1 MTGPSGTD
9 HGWAGSR
16 RLLRLLRDLMKG
28 SGSSQTRLDKVVDL
42 IAQDIV
48 AEVCSIYVMRAG
60 SVLELFATKGL
71 KPAAVH
77 KLRIRVNQGL
87 VGLIAAQARP
97 VALADAQSHP
107 NFAYF
112 PETGEEVYQSL
123 MGVPIM
129 RGGRVLGV
137 LVVQNRTQRNYTE
150 EEVEVLETVA
160 MVLAELLAGDRLLDL
175 TAGTPGGEGGVMPG
189 RLSGMVLNEG
199 LAIGTA
205 VPHQR
210 GIVITQVVAEDP
222 DAELARLDGALGEM
236 RDALDVML
244 ARSEVARDG
253 EHREVLETYRMF
265 ADDRGWLRRM
275 HDAVRGGL
283 TAEAAVQKIQN
294 ETRARMAA
302 IKDPYL
308 RARLADLDDL
318 GNRLLHHLLRLDE
331 RKRDEDLPADMVLI
345 AADLGPAELLD
356 YDPGRLRA
364 VVLEHGAPTSHVA
377 IVARALQIPMI
388 GRCAGITTEVREGD
402 QVIVDGETG
411 QVLLRPSEAVCA
423 GFVESMAAKERQKE
437 AFRAVRDLPAV
448 SRDGVDVTLLINAGL
463 MIDLPHLEEGGAE
476 GIGLYRTEVPFM
488 IRDSFPD
495 VQTQT
500 DIYSRILDA
509 AAGKTVVF
517 RTLDVGGDKV
527 LPYWGGHDE
536 ENPAMGWRAI
546 RIGLDR
552 PALLRRQ
559 LRALLHAAAGR
570 SLSVMFPMVS
580 DVAEFDAA
588 RELLQREID
597 RERAFGDRLPADI
610 RVGAMLEVPAL
621 ALQLPQL
628 LPRCDFVSLG
638 TNDLVQF
645 LFAADRNNPRL
656 ARRYDSLSPA
666 VLTFVRDIARQA
678 AEHGVPLTACG
689 EMAGHPVE
697 AMALV
702 GCGVRRLS
710 MAPQAIDQVKSMVRA
725 LEVAPLQDSI
735 KQLLTLPDHSIRE
748 QLRSYASDRDI
759 PI

>member
-1 MTGPSGTD
+1 MTGPTGTD

-28 SGSSQTRLDKVVDL
+28 GGSSQVRLDKVVDL

-48 AEVCSIYVMRAG
+48 AEVCSIYVMRSG
-60 SVLELFATKGL
+60 EVLELFATKGL

-129 RGGRVLGV
+129 RGGRLLGV

-150 EEVEVLETVA
+150 EEVEALETVA

-175 TAGTPGGEGGVMPG
+175 TAATPGGEGGAMPG

-222 DAELARLDGALGEM
+222 DAELTRLDDALGEM

-331 RKRDEDLPADMVLI
+331 RQREEELPDDMVLI

-356 YDPGRLRA
+356 YDPSRLRA

-402 QVIVDGETG
+402 QIIVDGETG
-411 QVLLRPSEAVCA
+411 QVLLRPSEAVRA

-437 AFRAVRDLPAV
+437 AFRAVRDLPSV
-448 SRDGVDVTLLINAGL
+448 SRDGVDITLLINAGL

-495 VQTQT
+495 VPTQT

-509 AAGKTVVF
+509 AEGKTVVF

-527 LPYWGGHDE
+527 LPYWRGHDE
-536 ENPAMGWRAI
+536 DNPAMGWRAI

-580 DVAEFDAA
+580 DVAEFEAA
-588 RELLQREID
+588 KELLQREID
-597 RERAFGDRLPADI
+597 REKAFGDRLPAEI
-610 RVGAMLEVPAL
+610 KIGAMLEVPAL

-656 ARRYDSLSPA
+656 ARRYDTLSPA
-666 VLTFVRDIARQA
+666 VLTFVRNIAQQA

-697 AMALV
+697 AMALI

-710 MAPQAIDQVKSMVRA
+710 MAPQAVDQVKTMVRA
-725 LEVAPLQDSI
+725 LEVEPLQDSI

-748 QLRSYASDRDI
+748 KLRSYASDRDI

>member
-1 MTGPSGTD
+1 MSAPSGTD

-28 SGSSQTRLDKVVDL
+28 SGSSQDRLDRVADL

-48 AEVCSIYVMRAG
+48 AEVCSIYVIRSG
-60 SVLELFATKGL
+60 DVLELFATKGL

-77 KLRIRVNQGL
+77 KTRMRVNEGL

-97 VALADAQSHP
+97 FALADAQSHP

-129 RGGRVLGV
+129 RGGRILGV
-137 LVVQNRTQRNYTE
+137 LVVQNRTQRNYNE
-150 EEVEVLETVA
+150 EEVEALETVA

-175 TAGTPGGEGGVMPG
+175 TAGAPGKEDGAMPA
-189 RLSGMVLNEG
+189 RLSGIVLNEG

-205 VPHQR
+205 VPHNR
-210 GIVITQVVAEDP
+210 GIVISQVVAEDP
-222 DAELARLDGALGEM
+222 EAELLRLDEALGKM

-244 ARSEVARDG
+244 ARSEVARAG

-275 HDAVRGGL
+275 HDAVHGGL

-294 ETRARMAA
+294 ETRARMAG

-308 RARLADLDDL
+308 RARLADLEDL
-318 GNRLLHHLLRLDE
+318 GNRLLHHILGFE
-331 RKRDEDLPADMVLI
+331 EKGEEDLPEDMVLI
-345 AADLGPAELLD
+345 AGDLGPAELLD
-356 YDPGRLRA
+356 YDPSRLRA
-364 VVLEHGAPTSHVA
+364 VVLEQGAPTSHVA

-388 GRCAGITTEVREGD
+388 GRCTGVATEVREGD
-402 QVIVDGETG
+402 TLIVDGETG
-411 QVLLRPSEAVCA
+411 QVLLRPSASVLA
-423 GFVESMAAKERQKE
+423 GFVESMAAKEREK
-437 AFRAVRDLPAV
+437 AAYRAVRDLPSV
-448 SRDGVDVTLLINAGL
+448 SRDGKRVTLLINAGL
-463 MIDLPHLEEGGAE
+463 MIDLPHLKEENAE

-495 VQTQT
+495 VETQT
-500 DIYSRILDA
+500 EIYSGILDA
-509 AAGKTVVF
+509 AEDKPVVF

-527 LPYWGGHDE
+527 LPYWRGSIE

-570 SLSVMFPMVS
+570 TLAVMFPMIS
-580 DVAEFDAA
+580 DVAEFEAA
-588 RELLQREID
+588 KALLQREID
-597 RERAFGDRLPADI
+597 REKAFGDRLPAEI
-610 RVGAMLEVPAL
+610 KVGAMLEVPAL
-621 ALQLPQL
+621 AMQLPQL

-638 TNDLVQF
+638 TNDMTQF

-656 ARRYDSLSPA
+656 ARRYDVLAPA
-666 VLTFVRDIARQA
+666 VLSFIQQIARQA
-678 AEHGVPLTACG
+678 DAYNVPLTACG
-689 EMAGHPVE
+689 EMAGHPLE
-697 AMALV
+697 AMALI
-702 GCGVRRLS
+702 GCGLRRLS
-710 MAPQAIDQVKSMVRA
+710 MAPQAVDQVKTMVRG
-725 LEVAPLQDSI
+725 LEVDPLEVFI
-735 KQLLTLPDHSIRE
+735 NQLLTLPDHSIRE
-748 QLRSYASDRDI
+748 ELRSYASDRDI

>member
-1 MTGPSGTD
+1 VSAPAGMD

-48 AEVCSIYVMRAG
+48 AEVCSIYLLRSG
-60 SVLELFATKGL
+60 DVLELFATKGL

-77 KLRIRVNQGL
+77 KTRMRVNQGL

-137 LVVQNRTQRNYTE
+137 LVVQNRTQRNYNE
-150 EEVEVLETVA
+150 EEVEALETVA
-160 MVLAELLAGDRLLDL
+160 MVLAEMLTGDRLLDGGPGA
-175 TAGTPGGEGGVMPG
+175 AGGGAADMPA

-222 DAELARLDGALGEM
+222 EAELRRLDNSLGEM

-244 ARSEVARDG
+244 ARSDVARDG

-265 ADDRGWLRRM
+265 ADDRGWMRRM
-275 HDAVRGGL
+275 HDAVLGGL

-302 IKDPYL
+302 IKDAYL

-318 GNRLLHHLLRLDE
+318 GNRLLHHLLGLE
-331 RKRDEDLPADMVLI
+331 EKRDEELPADMVLV
-345 AADLGPAELLD
+345 ASDLGPAELLD
-356 YDPGRLRA
+356 YDQSRLRA

-388 GRCAGITTEVREGD
+388 GRCTGIGTELREGD
-402 QVIVDGETG
+402 RVIVDGETG
-411 QVLLRPSEAVCA
+411 QVLLRPSESVLA
-423 GFVESMAAKERQKE
+423 GFTESMAAKERQRA
-437 AFRAVRDLPAV
+437 AFRAVRELPSV
-448 SRDGVDVTLLINAGL
+448 SRDGQVIPLLINAGL
-463 MIDLPHLEEGGAE
+463 MIDLPHLQDGGAE

-495 VQTQT
+495 VPTQT
-500 DIYSRILDA
+500 EIYGKILDA
-509 AAGKTVVF
+509 AGGKPVVF

-527 LPYWGGHDE
+527 LPYWRGGDE
-536 ENPAMGWRAI
+536 ANPAMGWRAI

-580 DVAEFDAA
+580 DVAEFEAA
-588 RELLQREID
+588 KALLQREIE
-597 RERAFGDRLPADI
+597 REKAFGDRLPAEI

-628 LPRCDFVSLG
+628 LPRCDFLSLG

-645 LFAADRNNPRL
+645 LYAADRGNPRL
-656 ARRYDSLSPA
+656 ARRYDVLSPA
-666 VLTFVRDIARQA
+666 VLTFLHQIAEQA
-678 AEHGVPLTACG
+678 NTWGVPLTACG
-689 EMAGHPVE
+689 EMAGHPLE
-697 AMALV
+697 AMALI
-702 GCGVRRLS
+702 GCGIRRLS
-710 MAPQAIDQVKSMVRA
+710 MAPQAVDQVKTMVRG
-725 LEVAPLQDSI
+725 LDVEPLQAFI
-735 KQLLTLPDHSIRE
+735 NQLLTLPDHSIRE
-748 QLRSYASDRDI
+748 QLRTFASDHDV

>member
-1 MTGPSGTD
+1 MSSPPGTD

-28 SGSSQTRLDKVVDL
+28 SGTSQTRLDKVVEL

-48 AEVCSIYVMRAG
+48 AEVCSIYVMRSG
-60 SVLELFATKGL
+60 DVLELFASKGL

-77 KLRIRVNQGL
+77 KTRMRVNQGL

-150 EEVEVLETVA
+150 EEVEALETVA
-160 MVLAELLAGDRLLDL
+160 MVLAELLAGDRMLDL
-175 TAGTPGGEGGVMPG
+175 TAGTPGGGAEVMPG

-222 DAELARLDGALGEM
+222 DAELVRLDEALGEM

-302 IKDPYL
+302 IKDAYL

-318 GNRLLHHLLRLDE
+318 GNRLLHHLLRPDAGRE
-331 RKRDEDLPADMVLI
+331 EALPDDVVLI
-345 AADLGPAELLD
+345 AGDLGPAELLD
-356 YDPGRLRA
+356 YDQSRLRA

-388 GRCAGITTEVREGD
+388 GRCEGIATEVREGD
-402 QVIVDGETG
+402 TVIVDGETG
-411 QVLLRPSEAVCA
+411 QVLLRPSEAVRA
-423 GFVESMAAKERQKE
+423 GFVESMAAKERQKA
-437 AFRAVRDLPAV
+437 AFRAVRTLPPV
-448 SRDGVDVTLLINAGL
+448 CTDGTKISLMINAGL
-463 MIDLPHLEEGGAE
+463 MIDLPHLQEVAAD

-495 VQTQT
+495 VETQT
-500 DIYSRILDA
+500 DIYGRILDA
-509 AAGKTVVF
+509 AGGKPVVF

-527 LPYWGGHDE
+527 LPYWRGHDE
-536 ENPAMGWRAI
+536 DNPAMGWRAI

-570 SLSVMFPMVS
+570 SLSLMFPMVS
-580 DVAEFDAA
+580 DVAEFEAA
-588 RELLQREID
+588 KDLLRREID
-597 RERAFGDRLPADI
+597 REKAFGGRLPAEI
-610 RVGAMLEVPAL
+610 KVGAMLEVPAL

-645 LFAADRNNPRL
+645 LFAADRTNPRL

-666 VLTFVRDIARQA
+666 VLTFIRDIARQA

-697 AMALV
+697 AMALI
-702 GCGVRRLS
+702 GCGLRRLS
-710 MAPQAIDQVKSMVRA
+710 MAPPAVGQVRTMVRA
-725 LEVAPLQDSI
+725 LEVDSLERRI
-735 KQLLTLPDHSIRE
+735 NQLLTLPDHSIRE
-748 QLRSYASDRDI
+748 QLRSFASDHDI

>member
-1 MTGPSGTD
+1 MSAPPGID

-28 SGSSQTRLDKVVDL
+28 KGSSQTRLDRVVDL

-48 AEVCSIYVMRAG
+48 AEVCSIYLLRG
-60 SVLELFATKGL
+60 GDVLELFATKGL

-77 KLRIRVNQGL
+77 KTRMRVNQGL

-150 EEVEVLETVA
+150 EEVEALETVA
-160 MVLAELLAGDRLLDL
+160 MVLAEMLTGDSLLDV
-175 TAGTPGGEGGVMPG
+175 TAAAGAGAGSMPA

-199 LAIGTA
+199 IAIGTA

-210 GIVITQVVAEDP
+210 GIVITQVIAEDP
-222 DAELARLDGALGEM
+222 EAELRRLDGALGEM
-236 RDALDVML
+236 REALDVML

-302 IKDPYL
+302 MKDPYL

-318 GNRLLHHLLRLDE
+318 GNRLLHHLLGLE
-331 RKRDEDLPADMVLI
+331 EKKRDENLPDDMVLV

-356 YDPGRLRA
+356 YDQSRLRA

-388 GRCAGITTEVREGD
+388 GRCSGIGTEVREGD
-402 QVIVDGETG
+402 RVIVDGETG
-411 QVLLRPSEAVCA
+411 QVLLRPSAAVLA
-423 GFVESMAAKERQKE
+423 GFAESMANKERQRE
-437 AFRAVRDLPAV
+437 AYRAVRDLPSV
-448 SRDGVDVTLLINAGL
+448 SRDGEAVSLLINAGL
-463 MIDLPHLEEGGAE
+463 MIDLPHLRDGGAE

-495 VQTQT
+495 VATQT
-500 DIYSRILDA
+500 EIYSKILDA
-509 AAGKTVVF
+509 ADGKPVVF
-517 RTLDVGGDKV
+517 RTLDVGGDKL
-527 LPYWGGHDE
+527 LPYWRGGDE

-570 SLSVMFPMVS
+570 TLSVMFPMVS
-580 DVAEFDAA
+580 DVAEFEAA
-588 RELLQREID
+588 RDLLRREVE
-597 RERAFGDRLPADI
+597 REKAFGDRLPAEI

-645 LFAADRNNPRL
+645 LFAADRGNPRL
-656 ARRYDSLSPA
+656 ARRYDALSPA
-666 VLTFVRDIARQA
+666 VLGFIRQIARQA
-678 AEHGVPLTACG
+678 AEHGKPLTACG
-689 EMAGHPVE
+689 EMAGHPLE
-697 AMALV
+697 AMALI
-702 GCGVRRLS
+702 GCGIRRLS
-710 MAPQAIDQVKSMVRA
+710 MAPQAVDAVKTMVRG
-725 LEVAPLQDSI
+725 LEVAPLQDCI
-735 KQLLTLPDHSIRE
+735 NELLTLPDHSIRE
-748 QLRSYASDRDI
+748 QLRAYASDRDV

>member
-1 MTGPSGTD
+1 MSVPPGTD

-28 SGSSQTRLDKVVDL
+28 SGSSQDRLDRVADL

-48 AEVCSIYVMRAG
+48 AEVCSIYVMRSG
-60 SVLELFATKGL
+60 DMLELYATKGL

-77 KLRIRVNQGL
+77 KTRIRVNQGL

-97 VALADAQSHP
+97 FALADAQSHP

-129 RGGRVLGV
+129 RGGRILGV
-137 LVVQNRTQRNYTE
+137 LVVQNRTQRNYNE
-150 EEVEVLETVA
+150 EEVEALETVA

-175 TAGTPGGEGGVMPG
+175 TAAGTPGKEDGAMPA
-189 RLSGMVLNEG
+189 RLSGIVLNEG
-199 LAIGTA
+199 IAIGTV
-205 VPHQR
+205 VPHNR
-210 GIVITQVVAEDP
+210 GIVISQVVAEDP
-222 DAELARLDGALGEM
+222 EAELQRLDEALGKM

-244 ARSEVARDG
+244 ARSEIARAG

-275 HDAVRGGL
+275 HDAIHGGL

-294 ETRARMAA
+294 ETRARMTG

-308 RARLADLDDL
+308 RARLADLEDL
-318 GNRLLHHLLRLDE
+318 GNRLLHHLLGLE
-331 RKRDEDLPADMVLI
+331 EKGEEDLPQDMVLI
-345 AADLGPAELLD
+345 ASDLGPAELLD
-356 YDPGRLRA
+356 YDPSRLRA
-364 VVLEHGAPTSHVA
+364 VVLEQGAPTSHVA

-388 GRCAGITTEVREGD
+388 GRCTGVETEVREGD
-402 QVIVDGETG
+402 TLIVDGETG
-411 QVLLRPSEAVCA
+411 QVLLRPSASVLA
-423 GFVESMAAKERQKE
+423 GFVESMAAKEREK
-437 AFRAVRDLPAV
+437 AAYRAVRDLPSV
-448 SRDGVDVTLLINAGL
+448 SSDGKPVTLLINAGL
-463 MIDLPHLEEGGAE
+463 MIDLPHLKEENAE

-495 VQTQT
+495 VATQT
-500 DIYSRILDA
+500 EIYSSILDA
-509 AAGKTVVF
+509 AEGKPVVF

-527 LPYWGGHDE
+527 LPYWRGSVE

-570 SLSVMFPMVS
+570 SLAVMFPMVS
-580 DVAEFDAA
+580 DVAEFEAA
-588 RELLQREID
+588 KALLQREID
-597 RERAFGDRLPADI
+597 REKAFGDRLPAEI
-610 RVGAMLEVPAL
+610 KVGAMLEVPAL
-621 ALQLPQL
+621 AMQLPQL

-638 TNDLVQF
+638 TNDMVQF

-656 ARRYDSLSPA
+656 ARRYDVLAPA
-666 VLTFVRDIARQA
+666 VLSFIQQIARQA
-678 AEHGVPLTACG
+678 AAHNVPLTACG
-689 EMAGHPVE
+689 EMAGHPLE
-697 AMALV
+697 AMALI
-702 GCGVRRLS
+702 GCGLRRLS
-710 MAPQAIDQVKSMVRA
+710 MAPQAVDQVKTMVRS
-725 LEVAPLQDSI
+725 LEVDPLEDFI
-735 KQLLTLPDHSIRE
+735 NQLLTLPDHSIRE
-748 QLRSYASDRDI
+748 ELRSYASDRDI

>member
-1 MTGPSGTD
+1 MSVPSGPD

-28 SGSSQTRLDKVVDL
+28 SGTSQSRLDKVVDL

-48 AEVCSIYVMRAG
+48 AEVCSIYVMRSG
-60 SVLELFATKGL
+60 DFLELYATKGL

-77 KLRIRVNQGL
+77 KTRIRVNQGL

-97 VALADAQSHP
+97 VALATAQAHP

-150 EEVEVLETVA
+150 EEVEALETVA

-175 TAGTPGGEGGVMPG
+175 TAGTASDEGVAMPS

-199 LAIGTA
+199 LAIGTV

-210 GIVITQVVAEDP
+210 GIVITQIVAEDP
-222 DAELARLDGALGEM
+222 DAEVARLDNALGEM
-236 RDALDVML
+236 REALDAML

-275 HDAVRGGL
+275 HDAALGGL

-294 ETRARMAA
+294 ETRARMTG
-302 IKDPYL
+302 IKDAYL

-318 GNRLLHHLLRLDE
+318 GNRLLHHLLRLGE
-331 RKRDEDLPADMVLI
+331 KEEEALPDDIVLI
-345 AADLGPAELLD
+345 AGDLGPAELLD
-356 YDPGRLRA
+356 YDQKRLRA

-377 IVARALQIPMI
+377 IIARALQIPMI
-388 GRCAGITTEVREGD
+388 GRCTGITTEVREGD

-411 QVLLRPSEAVCA
+411 QVLLRPSEAVRS

-437 AFRAVRDLPAV
+437 AFRAVRDLPSV
-448 SRDGVDVTLLINAGL
+448 TRDGIEVSLLINAGL
-463 MIDLPHLEEGGAE
+463 MIDLPQLEEGGAE

-495 VQTQT
+495 VETQTQ
-500 DIYSRILDA
+500 IYSRILDS
-509 AAGKTVVF
+509 AAGKPVVF

-527 LPYWGGHDE
+527 LPYWRGHDE
-536 ENPAMGWRAI
+536 DNPAMGWRAI

-580 DVAEFDAA
+580 DVAEFEAA
-588 RELLQREID
+588 KGLLQREID
-597 RERAFGDRLPADI
+597 REKAFGDRLPAVI
-610 RVGAMLEVPAL
+610 KVGAMLEVPAL

-645 LFAADRNNPRL
+645 LFAADRSNPRL
-656 ARRYDSLSPA
+656 ARRYDTLSPA
-666 VLTFVRDIARQA
+666 VLAFVRQIARQA
-678 AEHGVPLTACG
+678 AMQNVPLTACG
-689 EMAGHPVE
+689 EMAGHPLE
-697 AMALV
+697 AMALI
-702 GCGVRRLS
+702 GCGLRRLS
-710 MAPQAIDQVKSMVRA
+710 MAPQAIDQVKTMLRH
-725 LEVAPLQDSI
+725 LDVASLKGSI
-735 KQLLTLPDHSIRE
+735 NQFLTLPDHSIRE

>member
-1 MTGPSGTD
+1 MSAPPGMD

-48 AEVCSIYVMRAG
+48 AEVCSIYLLRG
-60 SVLELFATKGL
+60 GDVLELFATKGL

-77 KLRIRVNQGL
+77 KTRMRVSQGL
-87 VGLIAAQARP
+87 VGLVAAQARA

-160 MVLAELLAGDRLLDL
+160 MVLAEMLTGDSLLDVA
-175 TAGTPGGEGGVMPG
+175 AGTPGAGGSMPA

-222 DAELARLDGALGEM
+222 EAELGRLDGALGEM

-265 ADDRGWLRRM
+265 AEDRGWMRRM

-318 GNRLLHHLLRLDE
+318 GNRLLHHLLGLGE
-331 RKRDEDLPADMVLI
+331 KRDEKLPDDMVLI

-356 YDPGRLRA
+356 YDQSRLRA

-388 GRCAGITTEVREGD
+388 GRCGGIGTDVREGD
-402 QVIVDGETG
+402 TVIVDGETG
-411 QVLLRPSEAVCA
+411 QVLLRPSAAVLA
-423 GFVESMAAKERQKE
+423 GFAESMANKERQR
-437 AFRAVRDLPAV
+437 AAYRAVRDLPSV
-448 SRDGVDVTLLINAGL
+448 SRDGQAVSLLINAGL
-463 MIDLPHLEEGGAE
+463 MIDLPHLQQGGAD

-495 VQTQT
+495 VPTQT
-500 DIYSRILDA
+500 EIYGKILDS
-509 AAGKTVVF
+509 AAGKPVVF

-527 LPYWGGHDE
+527 LPYWRGGDE

-570 SLSVMFPMVS
+570 SLYVMFPMVS
-580 DVAEFDAA
+580 DVAEFEAA
-588 RELLQREID
+588 KALLQREID
-597 RERAFGDRLPADI
+597 RETAFGDRLPAEI
-610 RVGAMLEVPAL
+610 KVGAMLEVPAL

-645 LFAADRNNPRL
+645 LFAADRGNPRL
-656 ARRYDSLSPA
+656 AKRYDVLSPA
-666 VLTFVRDIARQA
+666 VLGFIRQIASQA
-678 AEHGVPLTACG
+678 AGHGVPLTACG
-689 EMAGHPVE
+689 EMAGHPLE
-697 AMALV
+697 AMALL
-702 GCGVRRLS
+702 GCGLTRLS
-710 MAPQAIDQVKSMVRA
+710 MAPQAVDPVKTMLRGLDVER
-725 LEVAPLQDSI
+725 LKTLI
-735 KQLLTLPDHSIRE
+735 NQLLTLPDHSIRE
-748 QLRSYASDRDI
+748 QLRVFASENDV

>member
-1 MTGPSGTD
+1 MTAPPGPD

-28 SGSSQTRLDKVVDL
+28 SGSSQTRLDRVVEL

-48 AEVCSIYVMRAG
+48 AEVCSIYVMRQG
-60 SVLELFATKGL
+60 EVLELFATKGL
-71 KPAAVH
+71 KPEAVH
-77 KLRIRVNQGL
+77 KTRIRVNQGL

-112 PETGEEVYQSL
+112 PETGEEVYRSL

-129 RGGRVLGV
+129 RGGRILGV

-150 EEVEVLETVA
+150 EEVEALETVA

-175 TAGTPGGEGGVMPG
+175 TAGGPGGEEGLLPG

-210 GIVITQVVAEDP
+210 GIIIRQVVAEDP
-222 DAELARLDGALGEM
+222 DAEVARLEDALGEM
-236 RDALDVML
+236 REALDVML
-244 ARSEVARDG
+244 ARSDVARDG
-253 EHREVLETYRMF
+253 EHREVLEAYRMF

-275 HDAVRGGL
+275 QDAVRGGL
-283 TAEAAVQKIQN
+283 TAEAGVQKIQN
-294 ETRARMAA
+294 ETRARMAG

-318 GNRLLHHLLRLDE
+318 GNRLLHHLLRLGE
-331 RKRDEDLPADMVLI
+331 TREEALPDDVVLI
-345 AADLGPAELLD
+345 ASDLGPAELLD
-356 YDPGRLRA
+356 YDQSRLRA

-388 GRCAGITTEVREGD
+388 GRCTGISTEVREGD
-402 QVIVDGETG
+402 QIIVDGETG
-411 QVLLRPSEAVCA
+411 QVLLRPSDAVRD
-423 GFVESMAAKERQKE
+423 GFLESMAAKERQKQ
-437 AFRAVRDLPAV
+437 AYRAVRDLPSV
-448 SRDGVDVTLLINAGL
+448 SRDGAAVSLMINAGL
-463 MIDLPHLEEGGAE
+463 MIDLSHLQESNAD

-495 VQTQT
+495 VETQAE
-500 DIYSRILDA
+500 IYSRILDT
-509 AAGKTVVF
+509 AAGKPVVF
-517 RTLDVGGDKV
+517 RTLDIGGDKV
-527 LPYWGGHDE
+527 LPYWRGHDE
-536 ENPAMGWRAI
+536 DNPAMGWRAI

-580 DVAEFDAA
+580 DVAEFEAA
-588 RELLQREID
+588 KDLLQREID
-597 RERAFGDRLPADI
+597 REKAFGDRLPSELK
-610 RVGAMLEVPAL
+610 VGAMLEVPAL

-628 LPRCDFVSLG
+628 LERCDFVSLG

-645 LFAADRNNPRL
+645 LFAADRTNPRL
-656 ARRYDSLSPA
+656 ARRYDVLSPA
-666 VLTFVRDIARQA
+666 VLTFIRDIARRA
-678 AEHGVPLTACG
+678 AEHGTPLTACG
-689 EMAGHPVE
+689 EMAGHPLE
-697 AMALV
+697 ALALI

-710 MAPQAIDQVKSMVRA
+710 MAPQAVDQVKTMLRS
-725 LEVAPLQDSI
+725 LEVASLEANI
-735 KQLLTLPDHSIRE
+735 NQLLTLPDHSIRE

>member
-1 MTGPSGTD
+1 MSTPPGTD

-48 AEVCSIYVMRAG
+48 AEVCSIYVMRSG
-60 SVLELFATKGL
+60 DVLELFASKGL

-77 KLRIRVNQGL
+77 KTRMRVNQGL

-112 PETGEEVYQSL
+112 PETGEEVYRSL

-150 EEVEVLETVA
+150 EEVEALETVA

-175 TAGTPGGEGGVMPG
+175 TAGTPGSEGEVMPG

-222 DAELARLDGALGEM
+222 DAELVRLDEALGEM

-302 IKDPYL
+302 IKDAYL

-318 GNRLLHHLLRLDE
+318 GNRLLHHLLRLE
-331 RKRDEDLPADMVLI
+331 GQRDEALPDDMVLI
-345 AADLGPAELLD
+345 AGDLGPAELLD
-356 YDPGRLRA
+356 YDPSRLRA

-402 QVIVDGETG
+402 PLIVDGETG
-411 QVLLRPSEAVCA
+411 QVLLRPSASVRA

-437 AFRAVRDLPAV
+437 AYRAVRELPSVCRDGTAV
-448 SRDGVDVTLLINAGL
+448 SLLINAGL
-463 MIDLPHLEEGGAE
+463 MIDLPHLEEVAAD

-495 VQTQT
+495 VETQT
-500 DIYSRILDA
+500 DIYSRILDT
-509 AAGKTVVF
+509 AGDKPVVF

-527 LPYWGGHDE
+527 LPYWRGHDE
-536 ENPAMGWRAI
+536 DNPAMGWRAI

-570 SLSVMFPMVS
+570 NLSVMFPMVS
-580 DVAEFDAA
+580 DVAEFEAA
-588 RELLQREID
+588 KDLLRREID
-597 RERAFGDRLPADI
+597 REKAFGDRLPAEI
-610 RVGAMLEVPAL
+610 KIGAMLEVPAL

-628 LPRCDFVSLG
+628 LQRCDFVSLG

-645 LFAADRNNPRL
+645 LFAADRTNPRL
-656 ARRYDSLSPA
+656 ARRYDVLSPA
-666 VLTFVRDIARQA
+666 VLTFIRDIARQA
-678 AEHGVPLTACG
+678 ADHGVPLTACG

-697 AMALV
+697 AMALI

-710 MAPQAIDQVKSMVRA
+710 MAPQAVDQVKTMLRA
-725 LEVAPLQDSI
+725 LEVDSVKDCI
-735 KQLLTLPDHSIRE
+735 NQLLTLPDHSIRE

>member
-1 MTGPSGTD
+1 LSTPPGTD

-28 SGSSQTRLDKVVDL
+28 SGSSQDRLDKVVDL

-48 AEVCSIYVMRAG
+48 AEVCSMYLMRKG
-60 SVLELFATKGL
+60 EVLELFASKGL

-77 KLRIRVNQGL
+77 KTRMRVHEGL

-97 VALADAQSHP
+97 FALADAQSHP

-112 PETGEEVYQSL
+112 PETGEEVYLSL

-129 RGGRVLGV
+129 RGGHVLGV
-137 LVVQNRTQRNYTE
+137 LVVQNRTRRNYTE
-150 EEVEVLETVA
+150 EEVEALETVA
-160 MVLAELLAGDRLLDL
+160 MVLAELIAGDRLLDL
-175 TAGTPGGEGGVMPG
+175 TAEDAGGDNDAMPA
-189 RLSGMVLNEG
+189 RLSGIILNEG

-210 GIVITQVVAEDP
+210 GIVITQVIAEDP
-222 DAELARLDGALGEM
+222 AAELTRLDGALGEM
-236 RDALDVML
+236 RDALDIML
-244 ARSEVARDG
+244 ARSDVARDG

-275 HDAVRGGL
+275 HDAVNGGL

-318 GNRLLHHLLRLDE
+318 GNRLLHHLQGLDQK
-331 RKRDEDLPADMVLI
+331 RRDELPEDMVLI
-345 AADLGPAELLD
+345 AGDLGPAELLD
-356 YDPGRLRA
+356 YDQSRLKA
-364 VVLEHGAPTSHVA
+364 VVLEHGAPTAHVA

-388 GRCAGITTEVREGD
+388 GRCTGISTTIQEGD
-402 QVIVDGETG
+402 RIIVDGETG
-411 QVLLRPSEAVCA
+411 QVLLRPSEAVHA
-423 GFVESMAAKERQKE
+423 GFVESMAAKERQR
-437 AFRAVRDLPAV
+437 AVFRAQRDLPSV
-448 SRDGVDVTLLINAGL
+448 SRDGNPITLLINAGL
-463 MIDLPHLEEGGAE
+463 MIDLTHLESSGAE

-495 VQTQT
+495 VATQT
-500 DIYSRILDA
+500 EIYGKILDT
-509 AAGKTVVF
+509 AAGKPVVF
-517 RTLDVGGDKV
+517 RTLDVGGDKL
-527 LPYWGGHDE
+527 LPYWSGGNE

-580 DVAEFDAA
+580 DVAEFEAA
-588 RELLQREID
+588 KALLQREID
-597 RERAFGDRLPADI
+597 REKSFGERLPAEI
-610 RVGAMLEVPAL
+610 KVGAMLEVPAL

-645 LFAADRNNPRL
+645 LFAADRGNPRL
-656 ARRYDSLSPA
+656 AQRYDTLSPA
-666 VLTFVRDIARQA
+666 VLTFVRQIARQA
-678 AEHGVPLTACG
+678 ADQGVPLTACG
-689 EMAGHPVE
+689 EMAGHSLE
-697 AMALV
+697 ALALI
-702 GCGVRRLS
+702 GCGVTRLS
-710 MAPQAIDQVKSMVRA
+710 MAPLAVDQVKAAVRG
-725 LEVAPLQDSI
+725 LEVAPLQTFI
-735 KQLLTLPDHSIRE
+735 NQLLTLPDHSIRE
-748 QLRSYASDRDI
+748 QLKSYASDHGI

>member
-1 MTGPSGTD
+1 MSGPPGSE

-16 RLLRLLRDLMKG
+16 RLMRLLRDLMKG
-28 SGSSQTRLDKVVDL
+28 AGSSQDRLDKVVEL

-48 AEVCSIYVMRAG
+48 AEVCSIYVMRSG
-60 SVLELFATKGL
+60 EVLELFATKGL

-112 PETGEEVYQSL
+112 PETGEEIFKSL

-137 LVVQNRTQRNYTE
+137 LVVQNRTQRHYTE
-150 EEVEVLETVA
+150 EEVEALETVA

-175 TAGTPGGEGGVMPG
+175 TAGAPGAEGGAMPG

-205 VPHQR
+205 VPHER

-222 DAELARLDGALGEM
+222 DAEVERLDAALGEM
-236 RDALDVML
+236 REALDVML
-244 ARSEVARDG
+244 ARGEVARNG

-265 ADDRGWLRRM
+265 ADDRCWLRRM
-275 HDAVRGGL
+275 QDAVLSGL

-294 ETRARMAA
+294 ETRARMTG
-302 IKDPYL
+302 IKDSYL

-318 GNRLLHHLLRLDE
+318 GNRLLHHLLRLEGE
-331 RKRDEDLPADMVLI
+331 REENLPDNMVLI

-356 YDPGRLRA
+356 YDQNRLRA

-388 GRCAGITTEVREGD
+388 GRCSGITTEVRQGD
-402 QVIVDGETG
+402 QIIVDGETG
-411 QVLLRPSEAVCA
+411 QVLLRPSPAVRA

-437 AFRAVRDLPAV
+437 AFRAVRELPPV
-448 SRDGVDVTLLINAGL
+448 SRDGIQVSLLINAGL
-463 MIDLPHLEEGGAE
+463 MIDLPHLQEGGAD

-495 VQTQT
+495 VETQT

-509 AAGKTVVF
+509 AGGKEVVF

-527 LPYWGGHDE
+527 LPYWRGHDE
-536 ENPAMGWRAI
+536 DNPAMGWRAI

-570 SLSVMFPMVS
+570 TLSVMFPMVS
-580 DVAEFDAA
+580 DVAEFEAA
-588 RELLQREID
+588 KALLQREID
-597 RERAFGDRLPADI
+597 REKAFGDRLPAQI

-638 TNDLVQF
+638 TNDLTQF
-645 LFAADRNNPRL
+645 LFAADRSNPRL
-656 ARRYDSLSPA
+656 ARRYDVLSPA
-666 VLTFVRDIARQA
+666 VLTFIREIARQA
-678 AEHGVPLTACG
+678 AAHNRPLTACG

-697 AMALV
+697 AMALI
-702 GCGVRRLS
+702 GCGLRRLS
-710 MAPQAIDQVKSMVRA
+710 MAPQAVDQVKTMLRS
-725 LEVAPLQDSI
+725 LEVAPLEGHI
-735 KQLLTLPDHSIRE
+735 NQLLTLPDHSIRE

>member
-1 MTGPSGTD
+1 MTASPGTD
-9 HGWAGSR
+9 HEWAGSR

-28 SGSSQTRLDKVVDL
+28 GGSSQTRLDKVVDL
-42 IAQDIV
+42 IAKDIV
-48 AEVCSIYVMRAG
+48 AEVCSIYVMRG
-60 SVLELFATKGL
+60 GEQLELFATKGL

-150 EEVEVLETVA
+150 EEVEALETVA

-175 TAGTPGGEGGVMPG
+175 TAATPGGEGGGMPG
-189 RLSGMVLNEG
+189 RLSGMVLTEG

-222 DAELARLDGALGEM
+222 DAELARLDEALGEM
-236 RDALDVML
+236 REALDVML

-302 IKDPYL
+302 MKDPYL

-318 GNRLLHHLLRLDE
+318 GNRLLHHLLRPE
-331 RKRDEDLPADMVLI
+331 EQRDEPLPDDVVLI

-356 YDPGRLRA
+356 YDQSRLRA

-388 GRCAGITTEVREGD
+388 GRCAGITTEVQEGD

-411 QVLLRPSEAVCA
+411 QVLLRPSEAVRA

-437 AFRAVRDLPAV
+437 AFRAVRDLPSV
-448 SRDGVDVTLLINAGL
+448 SRDGVAVSLLINAGL

-495 VQTQT
+495 VPTQT

-509 AAGKTVVF
+509 AQGRTVVF

-527 LPYWGGHDE
+527 LPYWRGHDE
-536 ENPAMGWRAI
+536 ENPAMGWRAV

-552 PALLRRQ
+552 PALMRRQ

-580 DVAEFDAA
+580 DVAEFEAA
-588 RELLQREID
+588 KDLLRREID
-597 RERAFGDRLPADI
+597 REKAFGDRLPAEI
-610 RVGAMLEVPAL
+610 KVGAMLEVPAL

-628 LPRCDFVSLG
+628 LQRCDFVSLG

-656 ARRYDSLSPA
+656 ARRYDALSPA
-666 VLTFVRDIARQA
+666 VLTFIRDIARQA
-678 AEHGVPLTACG
+678 AEQGVPLTACG

-697 AMALV
+697 AMALI

-710 MAPQAIDQVKSMVRA
+710 MAPQAVDHVKSMIRA
-725 LEVAPLQDSI
+725 LEVEPLEACI
-735 KQLLTLPDHSIRE
+735 NQLLTSPDHSIRE

>member
-1 MTGPSGTD
+1 MTMPPGSE

-16 RLLRLLRDLMKG
+16 RLMRLLRDLMKG
-28 SGSSQTRLDKVVDL
+28 SGSSQTRLDRVVEL

-48 AEVCSIYVMRAG
+48 AEVCSIYVMRG
-60 SVLELFATKGL
+60 GEVLELFASKGL

-77 KLRIRVNQGL
+77 KTRMRVNQGL

-129 RGGRVLGV
+129 RGGRVFGV
-137 LVVQNRTQRNYTE
+137 LVVQNRTQRTYTE
-150 EEVEVLETVA
+150 EEVEALETVA

-175 TAGTPGGEGGVMPG
+175 TAGAPGSAAGAMPA

-199 LAIGTA
+199 LAIGTV

-222 DAELARLDGALGEM
+222 DAEVVRLEAALGEM
-236 RDALDVML
+236 REALDVML

-275 HDAVRGGL
+275 HDAVLSGL

-302 IKDPYL
+302 IKDTYL

-318 GNRLLHHLLRLDE
+318 GNRLLHHLLRLED
-331 RKRDEDLPADMVLI
+331 KRDEALPEDLVLV
-345 AADLGPAELLD
+345 AGDLGPAELLD
-356 YDPGRLRA
+356 YDQSRLRA
-364 VVLEHGAPTSHVA
+364 VILEHGAPTSHVA

-388 GRCAGITTEVREGD
+388 GRCTGITTEVREGD
-402 QVIVDGETG
+402 RVIVDGETG
-411 QVLLRPSEAVCA
+411 QVLLRPSEAVRA
-423 GFVESMAAKERQKE
+423 GFVESMAAKEREQE
-437 AFRAVRDLPAV
+437 AFRAVRELPSV
-448 SRDGVDVTLLINAGL
+448 SRDGTAVSLLINAGL
-463 MIDLPHLEEGGAE
+463 MIDLSHLEEGGAE

-488 IRDSFPD
+488 IRDSLPD
-495 VQTQT
+495 VATQT
-500 DIYSRILDA
+500 EIYSRILDV
-509 AAGKTVVF
+509 AAGKEVVF

-527 LPYWGGHDE
+527 LPYWRGHDE
-536 ENPAMGWRAI
+536 ENPAMGWRAL

-580 DVAEFDAA
+580 DVAEFEAA
-588 RELLQREID
+588 KALLQREVD
-597 RERAFGDRLPADI
+597 REKAFGDRLPAEI

-645 LFAADRNNPRL
+645 LFAADRGNPRL
-656 ARRYDSLSPA
+656 ARRYDTLSPA
-666 VLTFVRDIARQA
+666 VLTFIREIARQA
-678 AEHGVPLTACG
+678 VAHNTPLTACG
-689 EMAGHPVE
+689 EMAGRPLE
-697 AMALV
+697 AMALI
-702 GCGVRRLS
+702 GCGLRRLS
-710 MAPQAIDQVKSMVRA
+710 MAPQAVDQVKTMLRS
-725 LEVAPLQDSI
+725 LEVSPLQDCI
-735 KQLLTLPDHSIRE
+735 NQLLTLPDHSIRE

-759 PI
+759 SI

>member
-1 MTGPSGTD
+1 MSAPPGMD

-28 SGSSQTRLDKVVDL
+28 SGSSQARLDQVVDL

-48 AEVCSIYVMRAG
+48 AEVCSIYLLRSG
-60 SVLELFATKGL
+60 DVLELFATKGL

-77 KLRIRVNQGL
+77 KTRMRVNQGL
-87 VGLIAAQARP
+87 VGLIAAQARS

-137 LVVQNRTQRNYTE
+137 LVVQNRIQRNYTE
-150 EEVEVLETVA
+150 EEVEALETVA
-160 MVLAELLAGDRLLDL
+160 MVLAEMLTGDRLLDAAAG
-175 TAGTPGGEGGVMPG
+175 TSGTPGGDMPA
-189 RLSGMVLNEG
+189 RLSGIVLNEG
-199 LAIGTA
+199 IAIGTA

-222 DAELARLDGALGEM
+222 EAELVRLDGALGEM
-236 RDALDVML
+236 RDALDIMF
-244 ARSEVARDG
+244 ARSEVARAG

-275 HDAVRGGL
+275 HDAVHGGL

-294 ETRARMAA
+294 ETRARMIA

-318 GNRLLHHLLRLDE
+318 GNRLLHHLLGLE
-331 RKRDEDLPADMVLI
+331 AKREENLPQDMVLI
-345 AADLGPAELLD
+345 ASDLGPAELLD
-356 YDPGRLRA
+356 YDQSRLRA
-364 VVLEHGAPTSHVA
+364 VVLEHSAPTSHVA

-388 GRCAGITTEVREGD
+388 GRCPGIGTEAREGD
-402 QVIVDGETG
+402 RVIVDGETG
-411 QVLLRPSEAVCA
+411 QVLLRPSGAVLA
-423 GFVESMAAKERQKE
+423 GFAESIVAKERQRQ
-437 AFRAVRDLPAV
+437 AFRAVRGLPSV
-448 SRDGVDVTLLINAGL
+448 SRDGAAVSLLINAGL
-463 MIDLPHLEEGGAE
+463 MIDLPHLQDGGVE

-495 VQTQT
+495 VSTQT
-500 DIYSRILDA
+500 EIYSRILDA
-509 AAGKTVVF
+509 AAGKPVVF

-527 LPYWGGHDE
+527 LPYWRGDGE
-536 ENPAMGWRAI
+536 ANPAMGWRAI

-580 DVAEFDAA
+580 DVAEFEAA
-588 RELLQREID
+588 KALLQREIE
-597 RERAFGDRLPADI
+597 RERAFGDRLPAEI

-621 ALQLPQL
+621 ALQLTQL

-645 LFAADRNNPRL
+645 LFAADRGNPRL
-656 ARRYDSLSPA
+656 ARRYDVLSPA
-666 VLTFVRDIARQA
+666 VLTFIHRIASQA
-678 AEHGVPLTACG
+678 AEQGVPLTACG
-689 EMAGHPVE
+689 EMAGHPLE
-697 AMALV
+697 AMALI
-702 GCGVRRLS
+702 GCGLRRLS
-710 MAPQAIDQVKSMVRA
+710 MAPQAVDQVKTMLRG
-725 LEVAPLQDSI
+725 LDVASLQGFI
-735 KQLLTLPDHSIRE
+735 NQLLTLPDHSIRE
-748 QLRSYASDRDI
+748 QLRSYASDHDVTI
-759 PI
+759 

>member
-1 MTGPSGTD
+1 MSAPSGTD

-28 SGSSQTRLDKVVDL
+28 SGSSQDRLDRVADL

-48 AEVCSIYVMRAG
+48 AEVCSIYVMRSG
-60 SVLELFATKGL
+60 DVLELFATKGL

-77 KLRIRVNQGL
+77 KTRMRVNQGL

-129 RGGRVLGV
+129 RGGRILGV
-137 LVVQNRTQRNYTE
+137 LVVQNRTQRNYNE
-150 EEVEVLETVA
+150 EEVEALETVA

-175 TAGTPGGEGGVMPG
+175 TASAPGTQGGAMPA
-189 RLSGMVLNEG
+189 RLSGIVLNEG

-205 VPHQR
+205 VPHNR
-210 GIVITQVVAEDP
+210 GIVISQVVAEDP
-222 DAELARLDGALGEM
+222 EAELQRLDEALGKM

-244 ARSEVARDG
+244 ARSEVARAG

-275 HDAVRGGL
+275 HDAVHGGL
-283 TAEAAVQKIQN
+283 TAEAAVEKIQN
-294 ETRARMAA
+294 ETRARMTG

-308 RARLADLDDL
+308 RARLTDLEDL
-318 GNRLLHHLLRLDE
+318 GNRLLHHLLGLE
-331 RKRDEDLPADMVLI
+331 GTGEEDLPEDMVLI
-345 AADLGPAELLD
+345 AGDLGPAELLD
-356 YDPGRLRA
+356 YDPSRLRA
-364 VVLEHGAPTSHVA
+364 VVLEQGAPTSHVA

-388 GRCAGITTEVREGD
+388 GRCTGVATEVREGD
-402 QVIVDGETG
+402 SLIVDGETG
-411 QVLLRPSEAVCA
+411 QVLLRPSASVLA
-423 GFVESMAAKERQKE
+423 GFGESMAAKEREK
-437 AFRAVRDLPAV
+437 AAYRAVRDLPSV
-448 SRDGVDVTLLINAGL
+448 SRDGERVTLLINAGL
-463 MIDLPHLEEGGAE
+463 MIDLPHLKEENAE

-495 VQTQT
+495 VETQT
-500 DIYSRILDA
+500 EIYSGILDA
-509 AAGKTVVF
+509 AEDKPVVF

-527 LPYWGGHDE
+527 LPYWRGSIE

-570 SLSVMFPMVS
+570 TLAVMFPMVS
-580 DVAEFDAA
+580 DVAEFEAA
-588 RELLQREID
+588 KALLQREID
-597 RERAFGDRLPADI
+597 REKAFGDRLPAEI
-610 RVGAMLEVPAL
+610 KVGAMLEVPAL
-621 ALQLPQL
+621 AMQLPQL

-638 TNDLVQF
+638 TNDMTQF

-656 ARRYDSLSPA
+656 ARRYDVLAPA
-666 VLTFVRDIARQA
+666 VLSFIQQIARQA
-678 AEHGVPLTACG
+678 DAYNVPLTACG
-689 EMAGHPVE
+689 EMAGHPLE
-697 AMALV
+697 AMALI
-702 GCGVRRLS
+702 GCGLRRLS
-710 MAPQAIDQVKSMVRA
+710 MAPQAVDQVKTMVRG
-725 LEVAPLQDSI
+725 LEVDPLKDFI
-735 KQLLTLPDHSIRE
+735 NQLLTLPDHSIRE
-748 QLRSYASDRDI
+748 ELRSYASDRDI

>member
-1 MTGPSGTD
+1 M
-9 HGWAGSR
+9 
-16 RLLRLLRDLMKG
+16 LRDLMKG
-28 SGSSQTRLDKVVDL
+28 SGSSQDRLDKVVEL

-48 AEVCSIYVMRAG
+48 AEVCSIYVMRRG
-60 SVLELFATKGL
+60 DVLELFATKGL

-97 VALADAQSHP
+97 AALADAQSHP

-112 PETGEEVYQSL
+112 PEIGEEVYQSL

-137 LVVQNRTQRNYTE
+137 LVVQNRTQRAYTE
-150 EEVEVLETVA
+150 EEVEALETVA

-175 TAGTPGGEGGVMPG
+175 TAGVPGADGQAMPG

-210 GIVITQVVAEDP
+210 GIVITQVVADDP
-222 DAELARLDGALGEM
+222 DAEVKRLDEALGEM
-236 RDALDVML
+236 REALDVML

-275 HDAVRGGL
+275 HDAVLGGL

-294 ETRARMAA
+294 ETRARMAS
-302 IKDPYL
+302 IKDSYL

-318 GNRLLHHLLRLDE
+318 GNRLLHHLLRLE
-331 RKRDEDLPADMVLI
+331 EKGEVDLPEDVVLV
-345 AADLGPAELLD
+345 AGDLGPAELLD
-356 YDPGRLRA
+356 YDQNRLRA

-388 GRCAGITTEVREGD
+388 GRCAGVTTEVREGD
-402 QVIVDGETG
+402 PIIVDGETG
-411 QVLLRPSEAVCA
+411 QVLLRPSAAVRA
-423 GFVESMAAKERQKE
+423 GFVESMAAKERQKK
-437 AFRAVRDLPAV
+437 AYRAVRDLPSV
-448 SRDGVDVTLLINAGL
+448 TRDGIGVSLLINAGL
-463 MIDLPHLEEGGAE
+463 MIDLPHLQEGGAE

-488 IRDSFPD
+488 VRDSFPD
-495 VQTQT
+495 VATQT
-500 DIYSRILDA
+500 EIYGRILDA
-509 AAGKTVVF
+509 AAGKPVVF

-527 LPYWGGHDE
+527 LPYWRGHDE
-536 ENPAMGWRAI
+536 DNPAMGWRAI

-570 SLSVMFPMVS
+570 ELALMFPMVS
-580 DVAEFDAA
+580 DVAEFEAA
-588 RELLQREID
+588 KSLLQREIE
-597 RERAFGDRLPADI
+597 REKAFGDRLPAAI
-610 RVGAMLEVPAL
+610 KIGAMLEVPAL

-645 LFAADRNNPRL
+645 LFAADRGNPRL
-656 ARRYDSLSPA
+656 ARRYDVLSPA
-666 VLTFVRDIARQA
+666 VLTFIRDIARQA
-678 AEHGVPLTACG
+678 AAQGKPLTACG

-697 AMALV
+697 AMALI

-710 MAPQAIDQVKSMVRA
+710 MAPQAVDQVKTMVRS
-725 LEVAPLQDSI
+725 LEAAPLERRI
-735 KQLLTLPDHSIRE
+735 NQLLTLPDHSIRE
-748 QLRSYASDRDI
+748 QLRSFATDRDI
-759 PI
+759 TI

>member
-1 MTGPSGTD
+1 MTAPPGPD

-28 SGSSQTRLDKVVDL
+28 GGSSQTRLDKVVDL

-48 AEVCSIYVMRAG
+48 AEVCSIYVMRRDDI
-60 SVLELFATKGL
+60 LELFATKGL
-71 KPAAVH
+71 KPEAVH
-77 KLRIRVNQGL
+77 KTRMRVNQGL

-112 PETGEEVYQSL
+112 PETGEEVYRSL

-129 RGGRVLGV
+129 RGGRMLGV

-150 EEVEVLETVA
+150 EEVEALETVA
-160 MVLAELLAGDRLLDL
+160 MVLAEMLSGDRLLDL
-175 TAGTPGGEGGVMPG
+175 TASGPGSEDGGLPG

-210 GIVITQVVAEDP
+210 GIIIRQVVAEDP
-222 DAELARLDGALGEM
+222 DAEVARLEDALGEM
-236 RDALDVML
+236 REALDVML
-244 ARSEVARDG
+244 ARSDVARDG
-253 EHREVLETYRMF
+253 EHREILEAYRMF

-275 HDAVRGGL
+275 QDAVRGGL
-283 TAEAAVQKIQN
+283 TAEAGVQKIQN
-294 ETRARMAA
+294 ETRARMSG

-318 GNRLLHHLLRLDE
+318 GNRLLHHLLRLGE
-331 RKRDEDLPADMVLI
+331 KREEVLPDDVVLI
-345 AADLGPAELLD
+345 ASDLGPAELLD
-356 YDPGRLRA
+356 YDQSRLRA

-388 GRCAGITTEVREGD
+388 GRCKGITTDVREGD

-411 QVLLRPSEAVCA
+411 QVLLRPSEAVRD
-423 GFVESMAAKERQKE
+423 GFLESMAAKERQKQ
-437 AFRAVRDLPAV
+437 AYRAVRDLPSV
-448 SRDGVDVTLLINAGL
+448 SRDGVEVTLMINAGL
-463 MIDLPHLEEGGAE
+463 MIDLPQLQETNAG

-495 VQTQT
+495 VETQT
-500 DIYSRILDA
+500 EIYSRILDS
-509 AAGKTVVF
+509 AGDRPVVF
-517 RTLDVGGDKV
+517 RTLDIGGDKV
-527 LPYWGGHDE
+527 LPYWRGHDE
-536 ENPAMGWRAI
+536 DNPAMGWRAI

-570 SLSVMFPMVS
+570 QLSIMFPMVS
-580 DVAEFDAA
+580 SVAEFEAA
-588 RELLQREID
+588 KDLLQREID
-597 RERAFGDRLPADI
+597 RERAFGDRLPSEMK
-610 RVGAMLEVPAL
+610 VGAMLEVPAL

-645 LFAADRNNPRL
+645 LFAADRTNPRL
-656 ARRYDSLSPA
+656 ARRYDVLSPA
-666 VLTFVRDIARQA
+666 MLTFIRDIARQA
-678 AEHGVPLTACG
+678 AAHGTPLTACG
-689 EMAGHPVE
+689 EMAGHPLE
-697 AMALV
+697 ALALI
-702 GCGVRRLS
+702 GCGLRRLS
-710 MAPQAIDQVKSMVRA
+710 MAPQAVDQVKTMLRS
-725 LEVAPLQDSI
+725 LEVASLEANI
-735 KQLLTLPDHSIRE
+735 NQLLTLPDHSIRE
-748 QLRSYASDRDI
+748 QLRSYATDRDI

>member
-1 MTGPSGTD
+1 MSAPPGMD

-48 AEVCSIYVMRAG
+48 AEVCSIYLLRG
-60 SVLELFATKGL
+60 GDVLELFATKGL

-77 KLRIRVNQGL
+77 KTRMRVSQGL
-87 VGLIAAQARP
+87 VGLVAAQARA

-160 MVLAELLAGDRLLDL
+160 MVLAEMLTGDSLLDVA
-175 TAGTPGGEGGVMPG
+175 AGTPGAGGSMPA

-222 DAELARLDGALGEM
+222 EAELGRLDGALGEM

-265 ADDRGWLRRM
+265 AEDRGWMRRM

-308 RARLADLDDL
+308 RARLAALADL
-318 GNRLLHHLLRLDE
+318 GNRLLHHLLGLGE
-331 RKRDEDLPADMVLI
+331 KRDEKLPDDMVLI

-356 YDPGRLRA
+356 YDQSRLRA

-388 GRCAGITTEVREGD
+388 GRCGGIGTDVREGD
-402 QVIVDGETG
+402 TVIVDGETG
-411 QVLLRPSEAVCA
+411 QVLLRPSAAVLA
-423 GFVESMAAKERQKE
+423 GFAESMANKERQR
-437 AFRAVRDLPAV
+437 AAYRAVRDLPSV
-448 SRDGVDVTLLINAGL
+448 SRDGQAVSLLINAGL
-463 MIDLPHLEEGGAE
+463 MIDLPHLQQGGAD

-495 VQTQT
+495 VPTQT
-500 DIYSRILDA
+500 EIYGKILDS
-509 AAGKTVVF
+509 AAGKPVVF

-527 LPYWGGHDE
+527 LPYWRGGDE

-570 SLSVMFPMVS
+570 SLYVMFPMVS
-580 DVAEFDAA
+580 DVAEFEAA
-588 RELLQREID
+588 KALLQREID
-597 RERAFGDRLPADI
+597 RETAFGDRLPAEI
-610 RVGAMLEVPAL
+610 KVGAMLEVPAL

-645 LFAADRNNPRL
+645 LFAADRGNPRL
-656 ARRYDSLSPA
+656 AKRYDVLSPA
-666 VLTFVRDIARQA
+666 VLGFIRQIASQA
-678 AEHGVPLTACG
+678 AGHGVPLTACG
-689 EMAGHPVE
+689 EMAGHPLE
-697 AMALV
+697 AMALL
-702 GCGVRRLS
+702 GCGLTRLS
-710 MAPQAIDQVKSMVRA
+710 MAPQAVDPVKTMLRGLDVER
-725 LEVAPLQDSI
+725 LKTLI
-735 KQLLTLPDHSIRE
+735 NQLLTLPDHSIRE
-748 QLRSYASDRDI
+748 QLRVFASENDV

>member
-1 MTGPSGTD
+1 MPAGGD
-9 HGWAGSR
+9 HDWAGSR

-42 IAQDIV
+42 IAKDIV
-48 AEVCSIYVMRAG
+48 AEVCSIYLMRSG
-60 SVLELFATKGL
+60 DVLELFATKGL

-77 KLRIRVNQGL
+77 KTRIRINQGL

-137 LVVQNRTQRNYTE
+137 LVVQNRTQRHYTE
-150 EEVEVLETVA
+150 EEVEALETVA
-160 MVLAELLAGDRLLDL
+160 MVLAEMLTGDSLLDA
-175 TAGTPGGEGGVMPG
+175 TVAAGGGPGGLMPA

-210 GIVITQVVAEDP
+210 GIVITQVVAENP
-222 DAELARLDGALGEM
+222 EAELDRLDGALVEM

-244 ARSEVARDG
+244 ARTEVARDG

-302 IKDPYL
+302 IKDAYL

-318 GNRLLHHLLRLDE
+318 GNRLLHHLLQLE
-331 RKRDEDLPADMVLI
+331 GKREENLPDDMVLV

-356 YDPGRLRA
+356 YDQGRLRA
-364 VVLEHGAPTSHVA
+364 VVLEHSAPTSHVA

-388 GRCAGITTEVREGD
+388 GRCTGITTEVREGD
-402 QVIVDGETG
+402 RIIVDGETG
-411 QVLLRPSEAVCA
+411 QVLLRPSQSVLA
-423 GFVESMAAKERQKE
+423 GFGESMAAKERQRE
-437 AFRAVRDLPAV
+437 AYRAVRDLPSV
-448 SRDGVDVTLLINAGL
+448 SRDGETINLFINAGL
-463 MIDLPHLEEGGAE
+463 MIDLPHLQEGAE

-495 VQTQT
+495 VATQT
-500 DIYSRILDA
+500 EIYSRILDA
-509 AAGKTVVF
+509 AAGKPVVF
-517 RTLDVGGDKV
+517 RTLDVGGDKL
-527 LPYWGGHDE
+527 LPYWRGGNED
-536 ENPAMGWRAI
+536 NPAMGWRAI

-570 SLSVMFPMVS
+570 TLSVMFPMVS
-580 DVAEFDAA
+580 DVTEFEAA
-588 RELLQREID
+588 KALLQREIE
-597 RERAFGDRLPADI
+597 REKAFGDRLPAEI

-645 LFAADRNNPRL
+645 LFAADRGNPRL
-656 ARRYDSLSPA
+656 ARRYDTLSPA
-666 VLTFVRDIARQA
+666 VLTFIHQIARQA

-689 EMAGHPVE
+689 EMAGHPLE
-697 AMALV
+697 AMALI

-710 MAPQAIDQVKSMVRA
+710 MVPQALGQVKTTVRA
-725 LEVAPLQDSI
+725 LEVAPLRRFI
-735 KQLLTLPDHSIRE
+735 KGLLTLPDHSIRE
-748 QLRSYASDRDI
+748 QLRSFASDHDV